1 MSIYSKLFIATLVRN
16 ECKIKY
22 QAFGRELNSHFRR
35 DFTIKL
41 PIKIRQSEIVYDEDK
56 IYSDEGYI
64 PDWEWMDNF
73 VKKLPYADKI

>member
-1 MSIYSKLFIATLVRN
+1 MAENLIHTL
-16 ECKIKY
+16 EEI
-22 QAFGRELNSHFRR
+22 FR
-35 DFTIKL
+35 L
-41 PIKIRQSEIVYDEDK
+41 PIKTRQAEIVYDEDK